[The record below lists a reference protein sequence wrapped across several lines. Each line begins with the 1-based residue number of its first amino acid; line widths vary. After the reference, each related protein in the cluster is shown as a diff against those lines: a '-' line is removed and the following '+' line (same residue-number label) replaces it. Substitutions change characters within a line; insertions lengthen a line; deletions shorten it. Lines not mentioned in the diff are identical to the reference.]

1 MYLFLK
7 ILTKF
12 PANFDFQIRLL
23 ASDKDRCKSQYDA
36 LYQQFMNIQQE
47 PKVQTEPVPRSGSL
61 ATNADAVNNNAP
73 PQPSSAKPPQARQL
87 SMPEAAAPPA
97 AAANILASQTAN
109 SLSAANMPV

>member
-36 LYQQFMNIQQE
+36 LYQQFMNVQQE

-73 PQPSSAKPPQARQL
+73 QPSSAKPPQARQL

-97 AAANILASQTAN
+97 AAANIMASQTAN